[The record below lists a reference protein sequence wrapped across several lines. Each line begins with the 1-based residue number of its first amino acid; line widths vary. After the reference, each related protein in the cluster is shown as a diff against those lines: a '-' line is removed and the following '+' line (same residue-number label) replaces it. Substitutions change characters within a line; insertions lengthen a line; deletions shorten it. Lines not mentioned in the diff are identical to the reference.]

1 MTSPATS
8 ATSGSTH
15 PTKQKPNQK
24 PAQNGGIS
32 QKSLTSGRAASME
45 PLQQLN
51 KVQLRGH
58 IGSIKVLTV
67 GCSKVAKFSVATNY
81 AYKDAQGYCVIE
93 TTWSNVVAWEGKD
106 ITDLSQL
113 QKGDRVEITGRLR
126 NQRYTISEGEDR
138 YTSEILAQTL
148 RALGDAESFTF
159 ET

>member
-81 AYKDAQGYCVIE
+81 AYKDAQGYRVIE
-93 TTWSNVVAWEGKD
+93 TTWSNVVAWEGQN
-106 ITDLSQL
+106 ITCLDSLK
-113 QKGDRVEITGRLR
+113 KGDAVDVIGRLK
-126 NQRYTISEGEDR
+126 NQRYTGTDGIEH
-138 YTSEILAQTL
+138 YATEIIAQTL
-148 RALGDAESFTF
+148 TPIT
-159 ET
+159 ETLTMEM